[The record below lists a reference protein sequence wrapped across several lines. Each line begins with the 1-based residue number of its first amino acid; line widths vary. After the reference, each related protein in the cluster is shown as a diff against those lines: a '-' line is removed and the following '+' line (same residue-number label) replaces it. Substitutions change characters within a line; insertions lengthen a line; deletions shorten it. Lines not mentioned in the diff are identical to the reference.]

1 MQSPSIECNDS
12 TAEHAEEVQ
21 LNDIMDG
28 TGQVQQPDGSCY
40 SGDAEEEKD
49 ERAFVTEMDP

>member
-1 MQSPSIECNDS
+1 MGPKYRN
-12 TAEHAEEVQ
+12 EESM
-21 LNDIMDG
+21 MDL
-28 TGQVQQPDGSCY
+28 TGDDDDDEMVAIY